1 MTVNKG
7 LKSIAE
13 SSPNFSNQALENAIN
28 EIKNVDKDDGYQF
41 IKSQFDL
48 DKAIHDNTVLTQ
60 TQKNDAL
67 TTLNNAQP
75 HLQIGRYLNDIVRHT
90 NTILDGS
97 IIPGDS
103 TITGTPEDQG
113 QGSFI
118 ELLQSVQTLQDAIPD
133 LFGVPAS
140 EKNRDVND
148 HFGTLNNKFLETEDS
163 SAPVFTRLKRIME
176 LIDTNAR
183 ATSALNT
190 ATAAVRFSNTQ
201 LIDFLATLVSDSTD
215 FQTSLDNKVNTTAG
229 NMANL
234 NTRIS
239 QIAGDPTTDLVA
251 IREEINTQVALEKSN
266 LSGIRDYIETLTD
279 NSAFAALAEDEDLR
293 KLMERV
299 AQNTNWQTYFRDFE
313 KNRQFLNPKYD
324 TSTDS
329 DKASI
334 IDQLLIE
341 QGLPD
346 VTDFIDIQAV
356 ANKAI
361 NNSRISSAGFDK
373 LTLEQIIKKC
383 CEQLNIRT
391 DGSVYNQSER
401 LLNNL
406 NAHDRQ
412 VIADAI
418 DLNEDSR
425 TLS

>member
-373 LTLEQIIKKC
+373 LTVEQIIKKC

-418 DLNEDSR
+418 DFNEDSR

>member
-190 ATAAVRFSNTQ
+190 ATAAVRSSNTQ

-324 TSTDS
+324 TTTDS

-418 DLNEDSR
+418 DFNEDSR

>member
-313 KNRQFLNPKYD
+313 KNKQFLNPKYD

-373 LTLEQIIKKC
+373 LTVEQIIKKC

-418 DLNEDSR
+418 YFNEDSR

>member
-313 KNRQFLNPKYD
+313 KNKQFLNPKYD

-418 DLNEDSR
+418 DFNEDSR